1 MNYRERLRLFERILK
16 QKYKT
21 YKRLRTTRNS
31 NDLAIK
37 QAMKEWEEA
46 LFHYGTFLCENED
59 VLNNEVT
66 DEQRK

>member
-1 MNYRERLRLFERILK
+1 MNYGERLKLFERILR

-21 YKRLRTTRNS
+21 YQRLRTTRNA

-59 VLNNEVT
+59 LLHKEINDRQT
-66 DEQRK
+66 K